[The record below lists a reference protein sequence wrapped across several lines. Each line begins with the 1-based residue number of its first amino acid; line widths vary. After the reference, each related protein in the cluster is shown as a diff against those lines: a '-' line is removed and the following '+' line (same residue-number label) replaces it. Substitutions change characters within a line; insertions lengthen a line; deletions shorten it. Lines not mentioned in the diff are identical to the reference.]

1 MEQKYWE
8 QFMKTGGVT
17 DYLGYKMEVYG
28 HCQRENEAEKSRSRQ
43 GESDYGDR
51 YGAADSAGWRI

>member
-28 HCQRENEAEKSRSRQ
+28 HSRGENKTERY
-43 GESDYGDR
+43 GESAGSSEPQR
-51 YGAADSAGWRI
+51 YGESAGEVKER